1 MGQTEPLEQAK
12 AIASALEQLADQLR
26 PEVIRSAR
34 LDQEG
39 RLTYMAEDGSR
50 RVIVGDAELF
60 ERLQQLNQEEGDEPP
75 QGTQLR

>member
-1 MGQTEPLEQAK
+1 MAEQQPVTPMT
-12 AIASALEQLADQLR
+12 ALM
-26 PEVIRSAR
+26 
-34 LDQEG
+34 LDQDG

>member
-1 MGQTEPLEQAK
+1 MAEQQPVTPMT
-12 AIASALEQLADQLR
+12 AL
-26 PEVIRSAR
+26 R

-75 QGTQLR
+75 QDTQLR

>member
-1 MGQTEPLEQAK
+1 MAEQQPVTPMT
-12 AIASALEQLADQLR
+12 AL
-26 PEVIRSAR
+26 R

>member
-1 MGQTEPLEQAK
+1 MAEQQPVTPMT
-12 AIASALEQLADQLR
+12 AL
-26 PEVIRSAR
+26 R
-34 LDQEG
+34 LDQDG

-75 QGTQLR
+75 QGSQLL

>member
-1 MGQTEPLEQAK
+1 MAEQQPVTPMT
-12 AIASALEQLADQLR
+12 AL
-26 PEVIRSAR
+26 R
-34 LDQEG
+34 LDQDG

>member
-1 MGQTEPLEQAK
+1 MAEQQPVTPMT
-12 AIASALEQLADQLR
+12 AL
-26 PEVIRSAR
+26 R
-34 LDQEG
+34 LDQDG

-75 QGTQLR
+75 QDTQLR